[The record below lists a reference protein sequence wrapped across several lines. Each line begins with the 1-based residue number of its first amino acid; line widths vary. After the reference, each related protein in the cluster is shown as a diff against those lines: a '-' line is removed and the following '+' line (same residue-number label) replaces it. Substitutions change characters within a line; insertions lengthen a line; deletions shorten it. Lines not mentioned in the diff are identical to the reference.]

1 MLLFHELFDYAKHRL
16 DNNSSISPC
25 NYYNPY
31 DNYKLY
37 YQSFLGETGRLL
49 EFYISPNI
57 NIIKYLTFGI
67 FPNKELYSPKLWA
80 SKDLDEL
87 RNIIMKKIKQYN
99 FKSSKILGCFP
110 NGLEDKRAIIANGD
124 NNELCLSDCTKD
136 FYNNDG
142 KMVPYSYYIREK
154 YSCL

>member
-31 DNYKLY
+31 DNYKLC